1 MSNAWQYAENFDQ
14 PEVAKQLLQASLSA
28 YLAIK
33 EARKRTDELE
43 ILSSIGWK
51 SVEQELFSALKAA
64 GHPAGDSN

>member
-43 ILSSIGWK
+43 ILSGIGWK
-51 SVEQELFSALKAA
+51 SVEQELLSALKAA